1 MKEKEVR
8 YIKYGRERERDDG
21 GGSLSLSGGREGGGG
36 GKKHL
41 VWPLSFFFV
50 FHLLEK
56 KMLNF
61 SFLLIFEERKN
72 IERIFEKFKFAEECL

>member
-1 MKEKEVR
+1 ME
-8 YIKYGRERERDDG
+8 ERERDDG
-21 GGSLSLSGGREGGGG
+21 GGSLSLSGGREGG

-56 KMLNF
+56 KTLNF
-61 SFLLIFEERKN
+61 SFFFFIFEERKN
-72 IERIFEKFKFAEECL
+72 IERIF

>member
-1 MKEKEVR
+1 ME
-8 YIKYGRERERDDG
+8 ERERDDG
-21 GGSLSLSGGREGGGG
+21 GGSLSLSGGREGG

-56 KMLNF
+56 KTLNF
-61 SFLLIFEERKN
+61 SFFFLSLRNGKISKEFFEE
-72 IERIFEKFKFAEECL
+72 FKFAEECL

>member
-1 MKEKEVR
+1 MTGEEACHLV
-8 YIKYGRERERDDG
+8 E
-21 GGSLSLSGGREGGGG
+21 GGRGGG